1 MLTVTEKKIE
11 GVWPFQQGVSF
22 SHEHLPFSS
31 EQKQLFSPQQ
41 ICSVLK
47 REDCGQSSAAELK
60 GSLTHRDL
68 RKPACFSSDDK
79 VDGHPEPSVSD
90 GM

>member
-1 MLTVTEKKIE
+1 M
-11 GVWPFQQGVSF
+11 
-22 SHEHLPFSS
+22 
-31 EQKQLFSPQQ
+31 
-41 ICSVLK
+41 
-47 REDCGQSSAAELK
+47 EDCGQSSAAELK

-68 RKPACFSSDDK
+68 RKPACVSTDDK